1 MLITSWTHVPTHD
14 GPVLVGI
21 TDFTLDRITDLP
33 GVYRA
38 GRRLAAGWP
47 GLDGALGLRMWA
59 LPTARRCGS
68 VSIWRDEAALR
79 AFVGWP
85 PHVAIMRQWRD
96 RGTVVTTSWTAG
108 RRDLPEIWARAHA
121 EIRGAR
127 RV

>member
-1 MLITSWTHVPTHD
+1 MLTTSWVPGPDHD

-47 GLDGALGLRMWA
+47 ELDGALGLRMWA
-59 LPTARRCGS
+59 LPAARRCGS

-79 AFVGWP
+79 AFVGWA
-85 PHVAIMRQWRD
+85 PHVAIMREWRD
-96 RGTVVTTSWTAG
+96 RGTVVTTSWTADG
-108 RRDLPEIWARAHA
+108 LDLTAIWAQARA

-127 RV
+127 V